1 MMKLFVLIDI
11 LIHVH
16 YLVIDLFRCWM
27 IIEPPGI
34 IFSTDDLLYLYFY
47 VFYSINMKPVQ
58 TFIVLTSDDG

>member
-1 MMKLFVLIDI
+1 MKLFVLIDI

-34 IFSTDDLLYLYFY
+34 IVLYLYFY
-47 VFYSINMKPVQ
+47 VFYSRNMKPVQ
-58 TFIVLTSDDG
+58 TFIVSDGLCEFM